1 MHRNKLVFSILML
14 LAVGLFANGCTVYD
28 VAVEERNVGEYAS
41 DEKIAFLIEKEF
53 LADDL
58 VKYMDFDASSYE
70 GLVYIVGEYESRAQ
84 VDRAVEIAKSVEG
97 VRSVTTYL
105 LPKKAEDSCGTTDN
119 LELYAKVKN
128 LLVQDKDV
136 WSTNVEIKTVQCNV
150 VLLGIVGSSAERDKV
165 IAHTKSVAG
174 VRSVKSFLR
183 IKRS

>member
-1 MHRNKLVFSILML
+1 MQRNKLIFPFLVL

-28 VAVEERNVGEYAS
+28 VAVEERNVGDYAN
-41 DEKIAFLIEKEF
+41 DEKIAFVIEKDF

-84 VDRAVEIAKSVEG
+84 VNRAIEIAKSVEG

-105 LPKKAEDSCGTTDN
+105 LPKKANDSCGTTDN
-119 LELYAKVKN
+119 LDLYAKVKN

-150 VLLGIVGSSAERDKV
+150 VLLGIVGSSAERDRI
-165 IAHTKSVAG
+165 IAHTKSVSGA
-174 VRSVKSFLR
+174 RSVKSFLR
-183 IKRS
+183 IKRG

>member
-41 DEKIAFLIEKEF
+41 DEKITFLIEKEF

-58 VKYMDFDASSYE
+58 VKYMDYEASSYE
-70 GLVYIVGEYESRAQ
+70 GLVYIVGEYESRDQ
-84 VDRAVEIAKSVEG
+84 VNRAVEIAKSVEG

-105 LPKKAEDSCGTTDN
+105 LPKKADDSCGTTDN

-136 WSTNVEIKTVQCNV
+136 WSTNVEIMTVQCNV

-165 IAHTKSVAG
+165 IAHAKSVPG

-183 IKRS
+183 IKRG

>member
-1 MHRNKLVFSILML
+1 ML
-14 LAVGLFANGCTVYD
+14 LALGLLANGCTAYN
-28 VAVEERNVGEYAS
+28 VAVEERSVGDYAN
-41 DEKIAFLIEKEF
+41 DEKITFLIEKDF

-84 VDRAVEIAKSVEG
+84 VDRAVQIAKAVEG

-105 LPKKAEDSCGTTDN
+105 LPKKANDTCGTTDN

-128 LLVQDKDV
+128 LLVQDKDI

-150 VLLGIVGSSAERDKV
+150 VLLGIVGSSAERDK
-165 IAHTKSVAG
+165 IINHAKSVGG

-183 IKRS
+183 IKRG